1 MASHLSPPAVPG
13 GCVLLGSPAT
23 HPPASPGSQSGL
35 PVGKGPIDGSR
46 SEAELGPIRQVD
58 GLSAVRGG
66 AHIRPTCC
74 TVRLIRR
81 RLGPSLRYFVT
92 KFANLVSP
100 GWAVDLYTLCSAVM
114 RAFSSV
120 GRALPLQGRC
130 RGFESLNAH
139 KFSFRTPQG
148 SALRV
153 FALRG
158 QDFLPIRPSF
168 AFQFVIRPNGSLD
181 S

>member
-1 MASHLSPPAVPG
+1 M
-13 GCVLLGSPAT
+13 CLLGLPAT
-23 HPPASPGSQSGL
+23 RPPASPGSQSGL

-66 AHIRPTCC
+66 AHIRSTCC

-81 RLGPSLRYFVT
+81 RLGPSLDMPSGQLRYPNGRRSFSDRQAGSGTPEIPFVT
-92 KFANLVSP
+92 KICELVSP
-100 GWAVDLYTLCSAVM
+100 GWAVDLYTLCSAVT
-114 RAFSSV
+114 RAVSSV

-139 KFSFRTPQG
+139 
-148 SALRV
+148 AI
-153 FALRG
+153 
-158 QDFLPIRPSF
+158 FLSEPRQAQPAGFCVS
-168 AFQFVIRPNGSLD
+168 GTGLD
-181 S
+181 RIHF